1 MLNNGA
7 KRMKR
12 IISLLLLALLVCN
25 MTLFGFGTVSHAAQ
39 IENGKVLTSVA
50 YNGNSDNPVY
60 MAVGAGG
67 IMYRCE
73 GSDLSSGKWVKMNA
87 SSILNASGTPL
98 TTFTLNLNAVVYD
111 PDDEIFVIG
120 GQNSTTLVST
130 DNGLTWF
137 DKSTTLSTATGARAV
152 WGLSYHKLS
161 NGTKVFI
168 SVLPT
173 KTPANSQQA
182 FVGQWNGS
190 DFTWAALSL
199 STNNSHSIAWNEDK
213 LLIGSASQGARGIIH
228 YFDFA
233 GYSGGSPPTSP
244 TGTSATNFSPYAGDT
259 VTGDLRPINGLTWFN
274 SEWIAVTGNGG
285 SGRGGIYFSTTANG
299 MPSGTNGTWAETDF
313 RIRQSSDFPAQFLAV
328 ASNATAVVAVGTA
341 GAIFHSTDGVN
352 FTKKTSGV
360 SADLKSI
367 FYDGSRFVIV
377 GANGQVL
384 ASADGEDWSSLQS
397 PGGMTEPYAYTGKMD
412 GNQMLLDE
420 TFENLD
426 FSVLTETYRYI
437 PAKDPTDLSGKPP
450 IAISPSAITLYDQG
464 VEDNREATTV
474 KLALNNDVYMQPA
487 VSQSRSTF
495 INQIESVTRNSGT
508 STKALRIK
516 SSDGYGNTVLGFGFH
531 APQKGTI
538 DLELD
543 VFYPGIQANDTRRP
557 RLYAESGIPIGT
569 RDQLTTLISST
580 NMPYFQINNDGTG
593 TISGGQTTGNS
604 LTDGK
609 WRRVRFI
616 VDTETGQVRTVI
628 YNLDG
633 RYAQDFETY
642 ELNKLGNISYNF
654 ADGLIHLGFADDQFG
669 NNGILIDNLKIY
681 REAYYKDPV
690 KPGTISV
697 FQIDGTYY
705 QYAVD
710 AVNKVIKA
718 RSSED
723 MIIWK
728 DEPDVQLNGTWATW
742 NNVWHDFWAVEVYKF
757 NGKYYLTYSAK
768 KNTTIMN
775 ENFESMDF
783 TSLPEIYRS
792 DDSWSAIIKSPQKLA
807 LTDNGSTGDLNTA
820 TVELEL
826 NPSVR
831 LKPSLGTAN
840 SQLNVEVVAAPKGSD
855 TTNKALHIYTD
866 SDEAASQA
874 LSFLFNTN
882 YRRGETVFEADVK
895 YPGGVDRR
903 MYAESSVPLATRDQ
917 LTTIIDDP
925 NRPFLEFGTTG
936 AAVMSG
942 GQNLGSYNLS
952 DSWYH
957 LVLRA
962 NYETGIVTASIG
974 NESGTN
980 TIGTGQYTF
989 NLTDATKNGV
999 FHVGFAD
1006 SQLGKQGMILDNVKV
1021 WNTDNKSFHRLGIA
1035 ESDSVSGPFT
1045 DMGRP
1050 LFDSYAAIDSHIF
1063 QDTNGKYYM
1072 YYSKDVSGN
1081 YVTVNGVE
1089 ERQSNIYGVEMNS
1102 DLRSIKGE
1110 PVLLSAPTEPYER
1123 KSTDVGVYWNEAPW
1137 VHKYNDKYYLFYS
1150 TNNYNSMYY
1159 NLAYSTSDSPLG
1171 PFIKYSNNPIAQSDG
1186 LFPST
1191 LMRGLGHNSIV
1202 SSPDGSEL
1210 FITYCPNQA
1219 DGSSGSTSVPE
1230 ENKGSF
1236 FNRMGFRSDGTV
1248 YVNGP
1253 TLQPQPLPSGIYG
1266 YTNIARFATL
1276 TASSTKPGYSLGSL
1290 NDGEIGIYTKF
1301 ADLYEWMSND
1311 EKAGTWAELNWPQAK
1326 SITSVAVY
1334 DSASPDRK
1342 ISKGKLTFSNGTT
1355 MNVTFPNEHGAAAI
1369 ATFSPMHASWV
1380 KFEATEMLG
1389 TGYAGLSEI
1398 VVLGQDEHDAE
1409 KPIWSDAVLTPSN
1422 VMQTGLSLA
1431 WPAADN
1437 VNTIN
1442 YAVYK
1447 EGLLYKTVAGNV
1459 YSTDVTGLAAG
1470 TAYTFKVEAVDASG
1484 NWTTDGPSVLVRTLD
1499 VPTVSSL
1506 TLTMSPTYGSAG
1518 DTITLTG
1525 TTSANTAISVQVVK
1539 SDGTPVAVM
1548 TAPTSDESGGFT
1560 GSFTIPVDMTSGM
1573 LYGST
1578 MEGTPQAIAN
1588 VVVVPAGMVYNE
1600 PEEIGLTEVNVS
1612 TANKQLAVTN
1622 QTSALAAP
1630 ISINVPSSVTDASIS
1645 VTQLIYAPSGG
1656 TVATA
1661 GLPELNVLTV
1671 TSMSSSPISVSF
1683 PKGTT
1688 ISARTADNWDGTIH
1702 LPQIVATHSVTPV
1715 PDIGKSAAVN
1725 AVIEVGFGDVP
1736 LSLSKAVR
1744 MVIPGAA
1751 GKDVAFSRGTLFS
1764 KITGHVSADMQAAA
1778 DAEIA
1783 AGGEATI
1790 DVGLNK
1796 VIWTKHFTKF
1806 VVYTQTA
1813 LIQESDGNDDHS
1825 GSGSGSPS
1833 GGVTGTITT
1842 GNETAV
1848 PPDITVKLTDIAEH
1862 WANANI
1868 QKLIALGAVEGY
1880 PDGTFKPD
1888 NSITRAEFVKFL
1900 VAALKLQ
1907 SKSGKVFKD
1916 TSSHWAKDDIS
1927 TASAYGIASG
1937 YNDTS
1942 FAPDD
1947 LISREQM
1954 AVMAVNAAKL
1964 AMSEDEIT
1972 FRDKGEI
1979 SSWAVSAVR
1988 SAHKQGLIEGYP
2000 DNRFLPAGYATR
2012 AEAVT
2017 VIMKLIASINP

>member
-1 MLNNGA
+1 MLSSGA

-12 IISLLLLALLVCN
+12 IISVLLIALLVCN
-25 MTLFGFGTVSHAAQ
+25 MTLFGFGTVSNAAQ

-50 YNGNSDNPVY
+50 YNGNDENPVY
-60 MAVGAGG
+60 IAVGSAGV
-67 IMYRCE
+67 MYRSE
-73 GSDLSSGKWVKMNA
+73 GSDLSSNNWVKINA
-87 SSILNASGTPL
+87 SNIRNANGIPL
-98 TTFTLNLNAVVYD
+98 STFALNLNAVVYD
-111 PDDEIFVIG
+111 PDDGIFVAG
-120 GQNSTTLVST
+120 GQNSITLVSS
-130 DNGLTWF
+130 DNGITWY

-161 NGTKVFI
+161 NGTQVFI

-190 DFTWAALSL
+190 DFTWTALSL
-199 STNNSHSIAWNEDK
+199 STNNSHSVAWNGDK
-213 LLIGSASQGARGIIH
+213 LLIGSASQGSRGIIH
-228 YFDFA
+228 YFDFT
-233 GYSGGSPPTSP
+233 GYSGGTLPTSP
-244 TGTSATNFSPYAGDT
+244 TGTSVTNFKAYAGDT
-259 VTGDLRPINGLTWFN
+259 VTGDLKPIYGLTWFN
-274 SEWIAVTGNGG
+274 TKWIAVSGNGG
-285 SGRGGIYFSTTANG
+285 SGRGGIFFSTTENG
-299 MPSGTNGTWAETDF
+299 IPSGTNGTWAESDF
-313 RIRQSSDFPAQFLAV
+313 NVRQSSDYPSQFYAV
-328 ASNATAVVAVGTA
+328 ASSETAVVAVGTA
-341 GAIFHSTDGVN
+341 GTIFHSTDGVN
-352 FTKKTSGV
+352 FTKKVSGV

-367 FYDGSRFVIV
+367 IYDGGKFVVV
-377 GANGQVL
+377 GANGQVI

-397 PGGMTEPYAYTGKMD
+397 PGGLTEPYAYTGKMD

-420 TFENLD
+420 TFESLD
-426 FSVLTETYRYI
+426 FSVLTETYRYV
-437 PAKDPTDLSGKPP
+437 PAKDLSDLSSTPA
-450 IAISPSAITLYDQG
+450 ITISPSAITLYDQG
-464 VEDNREATTV
+464 VEENREATTV
-474 KLALNNDVYMQPA
+474 KLTLNKDVYMQPA

-495 INQIESVTRNSGT
+495 INQIDTVTRNSGT
-508 STKALRIK
+508 SSKALRIK
-516 SSDGYGNTVLGFGFH
+516 SSDGSGNTVLGFGFN

-543 VFYPGIQANDTRRP
+543 VFYPGIQTNDTRLP
-557 RLYAESGIPIGT
+557 RLYAESGVPIGT

-642 ELNKLGNISYNF
+642 ELNKPGNISYNF

-710 AVNKVIKA
+710 AAKMVIKA

-742 NNVWHDFWAVEVYKF
+742 NNSWHDFWAVEVYKF
-757 NGKYYLTYSAK
+757 NGKYYLTYTAK
-768 KNTTIMN
+768 KDTTILN
-775 ENFESMDF
+775 ENFESLDF
-783 TSLPEIYRS
+783 TSLPEINRS
-792 DDSWSAIIKSPQKLA
+792 DDSWSTIVKTPKKLE
-807 LTDNGSTGDLNTA
+807 LTDNGALGELHAA

-831 LKPSLGTAN
+831 LKPALGTAN
-840 SQLNVEVVAAPKGSD
+840 SQLNVEVVTAPKGSD
-855 TTNKALHIYTD
+855 TTNKALQIYTD

-903 MYAESSVPLATRDQ
+903 MYAESSVPLTTRDQ
-917 LTTIIDDP
+917 LTTIINDP
-925 NRPFLEFGTTG
+925 DRPYLEFGTTG

-942 GQNLGSYNLS
+942 DKNLGSYNLA
-952 DSWYH
+952 DTWYH

-980 TIGTGQYTF
+980 TLATGQYTY

-1006 SQLGKQGMILDNVKV
+1006 SQLGKQGIILDNVKV

-1081 YVTVNGVE
+1081 YVMVNGVE
-1089 ERQSNIYGVEMNS
+1089 ERQSNIYGVEMSS

-1137 VHKYNDKYYLFYS
+1137 LHKYNNKYYLFYS

-1171 PFIKYSNNPIAQSDG
+1171 PFTKYSQNPIAQTDG
-1186 LFPST
+1186 LFPSSA
-1191 LMRGLGHNSIV
+1191 LRGLGHNSIV

-1219 DGSSGSTSVPE
+1219 DGSSGSASVPE

-1266 YTNIARFATL
+1266 YTNIARTAAL
-1276 TASSTKPGYSLGSL
+1276 SASSTKSGYSLGSL

-1311 EKAGTWAELNWPQAK
+1311 EKTGTWAQLDWPQAQT
-1326 SITSVAVY
+1326 ITSVAVY

-1342 ISKGKLTFSNGTT
+1342 ISKGQLTFSNGTT

-1369 ATFSPMHASWV
+1369 ATFPPMQASWV

-1398 VVLGQDEHDAE
+1398 VVLGQDNHDLE
-1409 KPIWSDAVLTPSN
+1409 KPVWSDAVLTPSD
-1422 VMQTGLSLA
+1422 VTQTGLLLA
-1431 WPAADN
+1431 WPAAVDN
-1437 VNTIN
+1437 VNTVSF
-1442 YAVYK
+1442 AVYK
-1447 EGLLYKTVAGNV
+1447 DGLLYKTVAGDV
-1459 YSTDVTGLAAG
+1459 YSSDVTGLTAG
-1470 TAYTFKVEAVDASG
+1470 TAYSFKVEAVDASG
-1484 NWTTDGPSVLVRTLD
+1484 NWTTDGPAVLVRTLD
-1499 VPTVSSL
+1499 MPTGSSP
-1506 TLTMSPTYGSAG
+1506 TLIMSPTYGSAG

-1525 TTSANTAISVQVVK
+1525 TTSANSAVSVQVVK
-1539 SDGTPVAVM
+1539 SDGTVIAVM
-1548 TAPTSDESGGFT
+1548 TTPTSDESGSFT
-1560 GSFTIPVDMTSGM
+1560 GSFAVPADMTSGM
-1573 LYGST
+1573 LYGVT
-1578 MEGTPQAIAN
+1578 TTGVRQAMAN
-1588 VVVVPAGMVYNE
+1588 VLIVPVGTVYKQ
-1600 PEEIGLTEVNVS
+1600 PDEIALTKVTVS
-1612 TANKQLAVTN
+1612 SANNHLAVTS

-1630 ISINVPSSVTDASIS
+1630 VAIIVPSSVTDASIS

-1656 TVATA
+1656 IVTTA
-1661 GLPELNVLTV
+1661 GLPALNVSAA
-1671 TSMSSSPISVSF
+1671 TSISSSPISVSF
-1683 PKGTT
+1683 PQGTT
-1688 ISARTADNWDGTIH
+1688 ISARATDNWDGTIH
-1702 LPQIVATHSVTPV
+1702 LPQVLAIDSVTLV
-1715 PDIGKSAAVN
+1715 PDAGRSAAVST
-1725 AVIEVGFGDVP
+1725 VIEVGFGDVP
-1736 LSLSKAVR
+1736 LTLNKAVR
-1744 MVIPGAA
+1744 IVIPGAA
-1751 GKDVAFSRGTLFS
+1751 GKDAGYARGTTFS
-1764 KITGHVSADMQAAA
+1764 KITGHISVDTQAAA

-1783 AGGEATI
+1783 TGGEATI
-1790 DVGLNK
+1790 DVGLDK
-1796 VIWTKHFTKF
+1796 VIWTKHFTRF

-1813 LIQESDGNDDHS
+1813 LISGNDAPE
-1825 GSGSGSPS
+1825 GSGSTPGS
-1833 GGVTGTITT
+1833 VTGTDTT
-1842 GNETAV
+1842 GIEAVVPKEET
-1848 PPDITVKLTDIAEH
+1848 TVKLTDIAEH
-1862 WANANI
+1862 WANTNI
-1868 QKLIALGAVEGY
+1868 RKLIALGAVEGY
-1880 PDGTFKPD
+1880 PDGTFKPN

-1907 SKSGKVFKD
+1907 PESGKVFKD
-1916 TSSHWAKDDIS
+1916 TNSHWAKDYIS
-1927 TASAYGIASG
+1927 TASAYGITNG
-1937 YNDTS
+1937 YSNTL

-1954 AVMAVNAAKL
+1954 AVMVVNAAKL
-1964 AMSEDEIT
+1964 AISEDEVT
-1972 FRDKGEI
+1972 FMDKGDI
-1979 SSWAVSAVR
+1979 SFWAVGAV
-1988 SAHKQGLIEGYP
+1988 STAQKQGLIEGYL
-2000 DNRFLPAGYATR
+2000 DNRFLPAGHATR

-2017 VIMKLIASINP
+2017 VIVKLVGAINP